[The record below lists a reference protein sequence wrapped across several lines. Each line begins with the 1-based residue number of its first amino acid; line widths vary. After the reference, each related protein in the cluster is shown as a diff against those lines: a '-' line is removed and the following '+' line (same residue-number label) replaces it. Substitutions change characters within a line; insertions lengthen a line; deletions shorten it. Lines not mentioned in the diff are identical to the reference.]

1 MLTLVFTRRS
11 SGRMQSR
18 AALSWDAWKF
28 LSRTVGRWSSAKRIF
43 RSVIVEPS
51 RHASVKCESL
61 LLTSGLSRAAAEAGE
76 WIAELVAAATG
87 RGW

>member
-1 MLTLVFTRRS
+1 
-11 SGRMQSR
+11 
-18 AALSWDAWKF
+18 
-28 LSRTVGRWSSAKRIF
+28 
-43 RSVIVEPS
+43 VIVEPS

-87 RGW
+87 RG